1 MSRVT
6 VHHLKESRKVMRYLK
21 QADRY
26 LERIGYTEHGLRHG
40 QIVSSL
46 AGRILRRLNYPRR
59 LVELAGIA
67 GFLHDIGNL
76 INRQEHPIT
85 SAFLAKDL
93 LEELGMPDEEVLAV
107 IGAIGNHE
115 AEKGE
120 VTDEI
125 TAALLLADKA
135 DVHRSRVR
143 NRKYLNVDIHDRVNF
158 AATRASLQVDPRRR
172 EIILRL
178 TIDTAISQVME
189 YFEIFLSRMLAS
201 RRAAQFLKCRYALW
215 INRVKLL

>member
-6 VHHLKESRKVMRYLK
+6 VHHLKESAKVMHYLK

-46 AGRILRRLNYPRR
+46 AGTILRRLSYPRR
-59 LVELAGIA
+59 LVELAAIA

-76 INRQEHPIT
+76 INRQEHPIS
-85 SAFLAKDL
+85 SALLAKAL

-115 AEKGE
+115 AEQGE

-143 NRKYLNVDIHDRVNF
+143 NQKYLSVDIHDRVNF
-158 AATRASLQVDPRRR
+158 AATRASLHMDSQRR

-189 YFEIFLSRMLAS
+189 YFEIFLSRTLAS
-201 RRAAQFLKCRYALW
+201 RRAAQFLKCRSALW